1 MDIKKLAPWNWF
13 KNEEQE
19 SGAIV
24 PIQRDEKKTLHQ
36 KEGSLNPLFNL
47 HREMDRLFDN
57 AFRGLGVSPDRFPG
71 LSPFKSEIFSPLTTS
86 ELLKPQVDVGATG
99 KEYSITVE
107 VPGVS
112 EKDVNVEVSNNTM
125 TIRGEKKQEKE
136 EKDKNYYRVE
146 RSYGS
151 FQRVLSLPEDADQ
164 EGIKATFKN
173 GILSIR
179 MPRKALP
186 KSDVKQIEV
195 RSTE

>member
-19 SGAIV
+19 SGAILPV
-24 PIQRDEKKTLHQ
+24 QRDEKKTLHQ
-36 KEGSLNPLFNL
+36 EEGPLNPLFNL
-47 HREMDRLFDN
+47 HREIDKLFDH
-57 AFRGLGVSPDRFPG
+57 AFRGSV
-71 LSPFKSEIFSPLTTS
+71 LSPLKSKIFSPLSTS
-86 ELLKPQVDVGATG
+86 GLLKPQVDVGATD

-112 EKDVNVEVSNNTM
+112 EKDVNIEVSNNTM

-136 EKDKNYYRVE
+136 ENNKNYYRVE

-151 FQRVLSLPEDADQ
+151 FQRVLSLPEDVDQ
-164 EGIKATFKN
+164 EEIKATFKN

-195 RSTE
+195 KRTE